1 MINFQFFSARK
12 TTLQRL
18 QTKLHKRVNTLPSSA
33 NVRLREL
40 LFPPYE
46 AIIYLTIQVSMHGTT
61 KDDHHTPTGPPTPKT
76 MQRPIQDRKAR
87 QTWKRGYQRQP
98 AASIP
103 DSRS

>member
-1 MINFQFFSARK
+1 
-12 TTLQRL
+12 
-18 QTKLHKRVNTLPSSA
+18 
-33 NVRLREL
+33 
-40 LFPPYE
+40 
-46 AIIYLTIQVSMHGTT
+46 MHGTT